1 MSTQGAILMIYLI
14 KATRQPT
21 LVDSSDDIDMLNAM
35 YSVLK
40 HTMQVTGASGLALV
54 MTNQPIVNN
63 MDLANVDHIQYGS
76 W

>member
-1 MSTQGAILMIYLI
+1 MIYLI